1 MLEPLTRLSLRL
13 IKWTIKVLLAY
24 QLSSRIDL
32 DYKNY
37 QIFIVLGLDKIYL
50 DLNEHIIFIRH
61 GLTLHWAS
69 KNEL

>member
-1 MLEPLTRLSLRL
+1 MLEPLSLKL
-13 IKWTIKVLLAY
+13 IKCAIKVLSAY

-32 DYKNY
+32 DYKKY

-61 GLTLHWAS
+61 GPTLH
-69 KNEL
+69 